1 MKKKTEYSL
10 TLAFILF
17 LISIA
22 TIAWGGPEKDAR
34 RMYNQALLL
43 LGEHEPFKA
52 EKLLKDIVSNHMDTS
67 VATEAIRTLQMMKSF
82 RIIEEYG
89 NAEAQVNLL
98 TLVTAMNDYYK
109 DHKEYGTLM
118 NELEEKYG
126 FRIFDK
132 GTTVTIVFADEKN
145 YIVRASHERGD
156 KIYLVKGPT
165 IPGSGAIRVIDKDIS
180 GVPDDEGNKRISF
193 QDLEGSWYPQKM
205 PTIFVVKGMVTNN
218 YPGIRSFIK
227 IRSNILDSRGNVV
240 RSKTAYAGNLLSDE
254 ELRSLSMKEIDDR
267 LRNKPGKN
275 KANVN
280 ILPFSSVPFMVIF
293 DELPKGVSE
302 FTVEAVSS
310 SPAGKEQPQ

>member
-1 MKKKTEYSL
+1 MKRKTKYSL
-10 TLAFILF
+10 TLAFMLF

-22 TIAWGGPEKDAR
+22 TIAWGGSEKDAR

-52 EKLLKDIVSNHMDTS
+52 EKLLKDIVSNYMDTS

-109 DHKEYGTLM
+109 DHKEYDTSM

-145 YIVRASHERGD
+145 YIVKASHERGD

-193 QDLEGSWYPQKM
+193 QDLEGFWYPQEM
-205 PTIFVVKGMVTNN
+205 PTIFVAKGTVTNN

-240 RSKTAYAGNLLSDE
+240 RSKTVYAGNLLSDE
-254 ELRSLSMKEIDDR
+254 ELRSLSMEEIDDR
-267 LRNKPGKN
+267 LRNKSGKN

-302 FTVEAVSS
+302 FAVEAVSS

>member
-109 DHKEYGTLM
+109 DHKEYGTSM

-227 IRSNILDSRGNVV
+227 IRSNILDCRGNVV

>member
-1 MKKKTEYSL
+1 MKRKTKYSL
-10 TLAFILF
+10 TLAFMLF

-22 TIAWGGPEKDAR
+22 TIAWGSSEEKAR
-34 RMYNQALLL
+34 RMYNQALILL
-43 LGEHEPFKA
+43 NEHEPFKA
-52 EKLLKDIVSNHMDTS
+52 EELLKDIVSNYMDTS

-89 NAEAQVNLL
+89 NTEAQVNLL

-109 DHKEYGTLM
+109 DHKEYATSM
-118 NELEEKYG
+118 NELGEKYG

-132 GTTVTIVFADEKN
+132 GTTVTILFADEKS
-145 YIVRASHERGD
+145 YIVKASHEGGD

-165 IPGSGAIRVIDKDIS
+165 IPGPGSIHVVDKDIS
-180 GVPDDEGNKRISF
+180 GVPDEKGNKRLSF
-193 QDLEGSWYPQKM
+193 QDLEGFWYPQKM
-205 PTIFVVKGMVTNN
+205 PRIFVAKGMVTNN
-218 YPGIRSFIK
+218 YPGIRSFLK

-240 RSKTAYAGNLLSDE
+240 RSKTAYAGNLISDE
-254 ELRSLSMKEIDDR
+254 ELQSLSMKEIDDR
-267 LRNKPGKN
+267 LRNKSGKN

-310 SPAGKEQPQ
+310 SPAGKE

>member
-52 EKLLKDIVSNHMDTS
+52 EKLLKDIVSNHMDSS

-109 DHKEYGTLM
+109 DHKEYGTSM

>member
-52 EKLLKDIVSNHMDTS
+52 EKLLKDIVSNHMDSS